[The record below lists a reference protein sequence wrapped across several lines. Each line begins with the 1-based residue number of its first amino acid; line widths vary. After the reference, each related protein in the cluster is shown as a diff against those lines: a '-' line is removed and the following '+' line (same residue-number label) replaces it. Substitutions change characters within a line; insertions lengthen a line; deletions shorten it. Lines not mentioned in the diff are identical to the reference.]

1 MTFVPPATAVSH
13 SLRQIEL
20 QARWIAARLDELI
33 AEILLVENKFNE
45 QDVEAYQAVS
55 TLTDGPQYLK
65 K

>member
-13 SLRQIEL
+13 SLRQIAL
-20 QARWIAARLDELI
+20 QARWMAARLDELI
-33 AEILLVENKFNE
+33 GDIMSVESYLNK
-45 QDVEAYQAVS
+45 QHVEAYQAVS